1 MEPMCPSSEP
11 SAWNLESS
19 PIGFGE
25 IRNQV
30 SAAHSQPSVE
40 SVGVVDSINAA
51 RLPAPPPTGPADSRA
66 DETPLDSTKFVESNP
81 ARLNRPQTRHCIE
94 PRKNAI
100 K

>member
-11 SAWNLESS
+11 SAWNLESD

-30 SAAHSQPSVE
+30 SAAHSHPSVE

-51 RLPAPPPTGPADSRA
+51 RLPAPPPTGPAAVTAASGIA
-66 DETPLDSTKFVESNP
+66 GP
-81 ARLNRPQTRHCIE
+81 ARLDRAGTIRCG
-94 PRKNAI
+94 R
-100 K
+100 